1 MKALSDHFIM
11 PNKESSE
18 SSESC
23 DCAVIKL
30 EIHFDVHW
38 AANAVWKSLSLDYSF
53 TF

>member
-11 PNKESSE
+11 PNKE